1 MVAVALDTH
10 RVVKRLRDAGFS
22 DSQAE
27 TVTDVL
33 TEATRTSLADFATNA
48 RIDSL
53 EQRIDTRFEQLDQ
66 RLHGMEERYDGK
78 LESLEQRVN
87 ARVDSLEQRMNGRF
101 ESLEQRMTIKL
112 GSMLVA
118 GVALIAVLVKL
129 L

>member
-1 MVAVALDTH
+1 MQFPDGERHIRRMVAVALDTH

-53 EQRIDTRFEQLDQ
+53 EQRIDARFGQLDQ

-78 LESLEQRVN
+78 L
-87 ARVDSLEQRMNGRF
+87 